1 MAVKRL
7 HIDAAQA
14 AHRELKIARDL
25 ANRILRN
32 VIPVFDAGQDAESNA
47 YFVVMPIAE
56 GSLQDRLRSQGR
68 MTEAVVAEI
77 LIQIANGLDEVSDIV
92 HRDLKPGNVLFFDG
106 RWCIADFGIA
116 RFVEDSTSARTLK
129 DCLSPQFAAP
139 EQWRYEHA
147 TAATDI
153 YALGCIGY
161 ALLTGAPPFDGSAAE
176 LQDKHLHAPP
186 PDVAGSSAQMRT
198 LLSMMLRKSPQARPS
213 LARVKAILEQIQRGD
228 TATSSNAALK
238 RLAASAAAYEREQAE
253 ADAEKE
259 KAQATAMRRNALAAE
274 ARNILVRIFEELARR
289 VTASVP
295 NATVRNT
302 ASSHLIRVGT
312 ATLELDLGMTN
323 HALGEDGFPR
333 SHWDVICGAVIQVDQ
348 ARPQHK
354 RAASLWYTRRTDK
367 NADYRWYEV
376 GYAGN
381 PLTGRGFQ
389 FEPAAVTAELADRA
403 HSPAMDVVQESYP
416 PIPIDDEDTDA
427 FCQRWAHILAEA
439 CAGRLQHLPGSLPRV
454 P

>member
-25 ANRILRN
+25 ANRTLRN

-238 RLAASAAAYEREQAE
+238 RLAASAAAHEREQAE
-253 ADAEKE
+253 ADAERE

-274 ARNILVRIFEELARR
+274 ARNILVRIFEELAHR

-302 ASSHLIRVGT
+302 ASSYLIKVGT
-312 ATLELDLGMTN
+312 ATLELDLSMSN
-323 HALGEDGFPR
+323 HTFGEDGFPR

-348 ARPQHK
+348 ARPLHK

-389 FEPAAVTAELADRA
+389 FEPAAVTAELADHA